1 MTPDQLLMSAE
12 EVRASAQSLSLFEGF
27 PLFAASSCYP
37 LLFFSEAP
45 EMPDQSRS
53 WTHRYTDDTQMI
65 HMFCLF
71 SIVFLNCGEAPA
83 EYLDLA
89 VPENPDQWNRC
100 WSLEV
105 SAITKIMSS
114 AWPFL
119 QASPG

>member
-1 MTPDQLLMSAE
+1 VTPDQLLMSAE

-37 LLFFSEAP
+37 LLYYFSVKLLKC
-45 EMPDQSRS
+45 Q
-53 WTHRYTDDTQMI
+53 I
-65 HMFCLF
+65 
-71 SIVFLNCGEAPA
+71 LNCGEAPA

-89 VPENPDQWNRC
+89 VPENPDQWNRR

-105 SAITKIMSS
+105 SAITRIMSS

-119 QASPG
+119 QASPGKCFIVLPEIGDSP